1 MTDETRSHSGVR
13 IDDRGWGRYLD
24 IPLACPKNRERY
36 TCLLCCTVFEQ
47 NRWLTSTA
55 LSRRNSLHIVV
66 RRVNEDGFSYQ
77 GAASTACCA

>member
-36 TCLLCCTVFEQ
+36 KAR
-47 NRWLTSTA
+47 NLTFSVVKAVIA
-55 LSRRNSLHIVV
+55 LVV
-66 RRVNEDGFSYQ
+66 PRS
-77 GAASTACCA
+77 